1 MSSKLSLAYRI
12 AYVYRK
18 GAGSLRNVNVI
29 GEDSVIN
36 LYLRMTF
43 FFFHISKINML
54 LRSFVGP
61 EKEAILFSGVQ
72 LSHGLLFSSICNI
85 TTLMRQAQTTH
96 VVLEKAFIL

>member
-18 GAGSLRNVNVI
+18 GAGSLRNVNVS

-36 LYLRMTF
+36 LYLRLT
-43 FFFHISKINML
+43 FFHISKINML

-61 EKEAILFSGVQ
+61 EKEAILFSGVL
-72 LSHGLLFSSICNI
+72 LSHRLLFSSICNI
-85 TTLMRQAQTTH
+85 TIQPQTTD
-96 VVLEKAFIL
+96 VVLE